1 MNEQQEP
8 TKYLIRNLYGWR
20 CTRCMKVH
28 EYLSRNCLPM
38 LFNHPEDLMLVRRWR
53 EQVDDRTHDLNVDA
67 LPLGTIIAV
76 TPREAQ
82 QIAARL
88 AASGDGPPALTRTIF
103 A

>member
-1 MNEQQEP
+1 MSEQQP
-8 TKYLIRNLYGWR
+8 VKYIVKNHYQWICTKCWK
-20 CTRCMKVH
+20 TH
-28 EYLSRNCLPM
+28 EYLTRNCLPM
-38 LFNHPEDLMLVRRWR
+38 LFDHPEDLMLVKRWR

-67 LPLGTIIAV
+67 LPLGTIEAV

-88 AASGDGPPALTRTIF
+88 TASGDGPPALTRTIF